1 MKKIKGILAVMLL
14 LGVMT
19 CPIRAEE
26 ESNPDRYI
34 ENGFQDVDIVTED
47 TYQPINPEV
56 SEMMKDAA
64 MGDNPENIHLYQR
77 SRASAPYWKTENGLK
92 NFYDAEGNLMY
103 RKGTKLVIDVSEH
116 NGKINWEQVKAAG
129 VDGAIIR
136 VGFGYLG
143 EDAYFQYNVNECNR
157 LGIPYGIYLYSYA
170 YDANFAYAEANGTAE
185 MLSKVSL
192 NLSYPIY
199 YDIEGFKAWNDNG
212 TTRKHPTTPAEY
224 EKVIGTYINR
234 MNQLG
239 YSGLVHVY
247 SYRSYLQ
254 NELNSVKILPYVS
267 WTAAYTQTLGFDNP
281 YYNGEEGW
289 QYTSSGSVK
298 GISGKVDMN
307 CFSNQFYN
315 TSLSTTVPASIQNAL
330 TSSGARFSA
339 GYISGMSIGTDLT
352 KLTKSLASVGSVT
365 CFNKNGSVVNGGR
378 IATGQKIVITLTGEN
393 AGTYT
398 IMVVVKGDVDGDGQI
413 RSIDYALV
421 KNDILNIKKLS
432 GAFLK
437 AGDVYGDGKI
447 RSIDYSLIKNDI
459 LNIKKITQ

>member
-1 MKKIKGILAVMLL
+1 MKTIKSVLTAFLL
-14 LGVMT
+14 LGFMMYPVK
-19 CPIRAEE
+19 AEE
-26 ESNPDRYI
+26 EATPDTYTDNR
-34 ENGFQDVDIVTED
+34 FQDVDIVTEES
-47 TYQPINPEV
+47 YQPIDSQV
-56 SEMMKDAA
+56 SELMKDAA
-64 MGDNPENIHLYQR
+64 MGDNPENRYLYQR
-77 SRASAPYWKTENGLK
+77 ARAAAPYWKTENGMK
-92 NFYDAEGNLMY
+92 NFYDAEGTLMY

-143 EDAYFQYNVNECNR
+143 EDAYFQYNVSECNR

-239 YSGLVHVY
+239 YNGLVHVY

-298 GISGKVDMN
+298 GISGRVDMN

-315 TSLSTTVPASIQNAL
+315 TSLSATVPTDVQAAFDRA
-330 TSSGARFSA
+330 GAKFSA
-339 GYISGMSIGTDLT
+339 GYLSGMSIGTDLT
-352 KLTKSLASVGSVT
+352 KLTKELSSIGAVT
-365 CFNKNGSVVNGGR
+365 CFNKNGVVVNGGI
-378 IATGQKIVITLTGEN
+378 IATGQKIVITLSGDN
-393 AGTYT
+393 AETYT
-398 IMVVVKGDVDGDGQI
+398 VMVVVKGDVDGDGQI

-421 KNDILNIKKLS
+421 KNDILNIKKLT

-437 AGDVYGDGKI
+437 AGDVYGDGQI

-459 LNIKKITQ
+459 LNIKKIKQ

>member
-1 MKKIKGILAVMLL
+1 MKTIKSVIAAFLL
-14 LGVMT
+14 LGFMMYPVK
-19 CPIRAEE
+19 AEE
-26 ESNPDRYI
+26 EATPDTYTDNR
-34 ENGFQDVDIVTED
+34 FQDVDIVTEES
-47 TYQPINPEV
+47 YQPIDPQV
-56 SEMMKDAA
+56 SELMKDAA
-64 MGDNPENIHLYQR
+64 MGDNPENRYLYQR
-77 SRASAPYWKTENGLK
+77 ARATAPYWKTENGMK
-92 NFYDAEGNLMY
+92 NFYDAEGTLMY

-143 EDAYFQYNVNECNR
+143 EDAYFQYNVSECNR

-298 GISGKVDMN
+298 GISGRVDMN

-315 TSLSTTVPASIQNAL
+315 TSLSTTVPTDVQAAFDRA
-330 TSSGARFSA
+330 GAKFSA
-339 GYISGMSIGTDLT
+339 GYLSGMSIGTDLT
-352 KLTKSLASVGSVT
+352 KLTKELSSIGAVT
-365 CFNKNGSVVNGGR
+365 CFNKNGVVVNGGI
-378 IATGQKIVITLTGEN
+378 IATGQKIVITLSGDN
-393 AGTYT
+393 AETYT
-398 IMVVVKGDVDGDGQI
+398 VMVVVKGDVDGDGQI

-421 KNDILNIKKLS
+421 KNDILNIKKLT
-432 GAFLK
+432 GAFFK
-437 AGDVYGDGKI
+437 AGDVYGDGQI

-459 LNIKKITQ
+459 LNIKKIKQ